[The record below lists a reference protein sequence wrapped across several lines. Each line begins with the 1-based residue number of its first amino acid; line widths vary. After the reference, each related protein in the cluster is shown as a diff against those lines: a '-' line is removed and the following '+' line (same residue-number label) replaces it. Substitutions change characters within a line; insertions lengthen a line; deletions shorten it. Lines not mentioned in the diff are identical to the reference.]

1 MSLNTAHA
9 EGGVVIHQGEMILLH
24 APNATISFSGSEELK
39 FGEKSGNAYL
49 TTHRLIFL
57 GGKNT
62 GNFKSFSLP
71 FCVLSEVDVE
81 QPMFGAN
88 FMKGKVR
95 AQPDG
100 GWRGEAK
107 FKLVF
112 KSGGAIDFAQGM
124 VKAMQI
130 ARQMNAQSQ
139 YWNNPPP
146 SYSTATAPNSGFM
159 PAPASYY
166 SAPSNYYGWMPP
178 AYNFPPPAA
187 GTVYMSDAPPPYP
200 GISVPQNQGFQQPGF
215 QQQGFQQPGFQQP
228 GFQQQSPENQGFYP
242 PQQNGFH
249 GAQPAAYPQQQM
261 YPQQPYS
268 QPGMYPQQASAAP
281 GYFPPGQNGFAYA
294 NGTQAFV
301 PTSAPPPYDFANKKN
316 D

>member
-9 EGGVVIHQGEMILLH
+9 DGGVLIHQGEMILLH
-24 APNATISFSGSEELK
+24 ASNATLTFSGSEDLK
-39 FGEKSGNAYL
+39 FGEKTGNAYL

-57 GGKNT
+57 AGKNS
-62 GNFKSFSLP
+62 GNIKSFSFP
-71 FCVLSEVDVE
+71 FCVLSQVDVE

-88 FMKGKVR
+88 CLKGKVR

-107 FKLVF
+107 FKMVF

-146 SYSTATAPNSGFM
+146 SYTTATAPGSGFM
-159 PAPASYY
+159 PAPASCYNT
-166 SAPSNYYGWMPP
+166 PTNYYGWMPP
-178 AYNFPPPAA
+178 AYNFPAPAA
-187 GTVYMSDAPPPYP
+187 GTVYMTDAPPPYP
-200 GISVPQNQGFQQPGF
+200 GIGGAPQQQPAMN
-215 QQQGFQQPGFQQP
+215 PGFNGQQT
-228 GFQQQSPENQGFYP
+228 NGFYAA
-242 PQQNGFH
+242 PQ
-249 GAQPAAYPQQQM
+249 AAYPTQQA
-261 YPQQPYS
+261 YPQQPYA
-268 QPGMYPQQASAAP
+268 QPGFYPQQGAAAP
-281 GYFPPGQNGFAYA
+281 GFYPPGQNGFAYA